1 MSAEHLMLLEP
12 SDFRS
17 IRIECRAC
25 GTSVS
30 QSLQRQ
36 GAVPGSC
43 PGCGEDFGGAT
54 DLMRA
59 VTQLWDAVA
68 ATRQA
73 GEANAPFRIQLE
85 LSPMGHAPARPA
97 APART

>member
-30 QSLQRQ
+30 QGLQRQ
-36 GAVPGSC
+36 SAMPSSC
-43 PGCGEDFGGAT
+43 PGCGGDFDAGEA
-54 DLMRA
+54 MRA
-59 VTQLWDAVA
+59 VMQLSDAVA
-68 ATRQA
+68 ATRHAAEA
-73 GEANAPFRIQLE
+73 GAPFRIQFE
-85 LSPMGHAPARPA
+85 LSPMGHLPARPA
-97 APART
+97 AAKG